1 MKNLAKAV
9 VKENEK
15 NNSYKT
21 DLIDNLVDSNI
32 STLDWRL
39 KELLTVG
46 QKKKQYS
53 LNELKEVLKIRL
65 KKENEKRNENS
76 LQKLQ
81 FNELPQINELT
92 ITVEWKKSKIW
103 GMNPTAESYVNG
115 IGFVSSGSISGCG
128 YDKQSTAVANVLNQV
143 PQFMQ
148 LMYSFKDKSK
158 NVNLKN
164 HEVFGYGSGYGVLP
178 SFEGGVG
185 VSCYDR
191 IFNKIGYKFETLSSG
206 KTFDV
211 YKITKISSKEQKQR
225 AY

>member
-21 DLIDNLVDSNI
+21 DLINSLVDSNI
-32 STLDWRL
+32 KTLDWRL
-39 KELLTVG
+39 KELLTAG
-46 QKKKQYS
+46 QKKKQYN

-81 FNELPQINELT
+81 FDELPQINELT
-92 ITVEWKKSKIW
+92 ITVEWKKSKMW

-115 IGFVSSGSISGCG
+115 IGFVSSGSISGYG
-128 YDKQSTAVANVLNQV
+128 YDKQSTAVANVLNKV

-148 LMYSFKDKSK
+148 LMYKLKNKSK

-164 HEVFGYGSGYGVLP
+164 HDVFGYGSGYGVLP

-225 AY
+225 EY

>member
-21 DLIDNLVDSNI
+21 NLIDNLVDSNI

-39 KELLTVG
+39 KGLLTAG

-65 KKENEKRNENS
+65 KKENEKRNDDS

-81 FNELPQINELT
+81 FNELPQIDELT
-92 ITVEWKKSKIW
+92 VTVEWKKSKMW

-128 YDKQSTAVANVLNQV
+128 YDKQSTAVAKVLNQV

-211 YKITKISSKEQKQR
+211 YKITKISSKE
-225 AY
+225 

>member
-21 DLIDNLVDSNI
+21 ELINNLLDSNI
-32 STLDWRL
+32 NSLDWRL

-46 QKKKQYS
+46 QKKKQFT

-65 KKENEKRNENS
+65 KKENEKRNKSS

-81 FNELPQINELT
+81 FDTLEQINELT
-92 ITVEWKKSKIW
+92 VTVEWKKSNMW

-115 IGFVSSGSISGCG
+115 IGFVSSGSIGGCG
-128 YDKQSTAVANVLNQV
+128 YDKGCTAVANILNQV

-148 LMYSFKDKSK
+148 LMYNLKDKSK

-164 HEVFGYGSGYGVLP
+164 HDIFGYGSGYGVLP

-211 YKITKISSKEQKQR
+211 YKITKIGAKEQKQR